1 MPPAQS
7 VQGAFLVN
15 VHVSKARNSLSC
27 TGALSLFDVPVFDLL
42 LCVSILFI
50 NFAPLDQREI
60 V

>member
-27 TGALSLFDVPVFDLL
+27 TGALSLFDVPVLTYC
-42 LCVSILFI
+42 CVSVYYSLTLL
-50 NFAPLDQREI
+50 PLTKDR
-60 V
+60 

>member
-27 TGALSLFDVPVFDLL
+27 TGALSLFDVSVLTYC
-42 LCVSILFI
+42 CVSVYYSLT
-50 NFAPLDQREI
+50 LLTLTKGR
-60 V
+60 

>member
-27 TGALSLFDVPVFDLL
+27 TRGFVAICCACFDLL